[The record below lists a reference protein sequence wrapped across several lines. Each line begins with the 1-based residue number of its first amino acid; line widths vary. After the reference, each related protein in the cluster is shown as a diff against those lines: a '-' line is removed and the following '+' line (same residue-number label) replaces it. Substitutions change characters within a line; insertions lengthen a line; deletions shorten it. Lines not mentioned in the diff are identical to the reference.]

1 MRGRKKM
8 ARKSAGINRPK
19 GIMADARTT
28 NTKKKKKNNLRSKR
42 KG

>member
-8 ARKSAGINRPK
+8 ARKSAGMNRPT
-19 GIMADARTT
+19 GITADARTT